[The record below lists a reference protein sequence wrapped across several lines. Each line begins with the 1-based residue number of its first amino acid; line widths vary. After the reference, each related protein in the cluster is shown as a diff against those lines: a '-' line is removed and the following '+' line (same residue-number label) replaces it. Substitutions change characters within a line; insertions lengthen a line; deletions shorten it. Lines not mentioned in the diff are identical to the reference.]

1 MKKIFLFIFI
11 LCISFIFYSFNKI
24 DFNIYNL
31 LHIKHSSEFARLQ
44 STFVNKIIFLSD
56 SKQLVKELE
65 ILNRK
70 YPIFDSFE
78 NGINLNDDF
87 FLSIDELKI
96 ATLGNRELLK
106 KSPQEFFTQSAT
118 LLFDQF
124 SPKILPLNQDFF
136 SLASNSKLLQQKTNV
151 KINLS
156 DGTMYIQRGDKIFYL
171 AFGVLK
177 KHYSKSQLIAFNK
190 EVRSKNIALMSGS
203 ALFSAYGEVNGN
215 QEGSIISI
223 VALLLSLGFLFF
235 AFKTTKILY
244 LMIVIVFSLC
254 FGLAIG
260 FLILPKIHILSLIMS
275 ISLIGIILDFALH
288 FMCHQEG
295 KKITKQSIYPMKNI
309 FILGF
314 VISASGY
321 IVFLFSPLAFL
332 HQIAII
338 STFSLLGAL
347 LITFFCIP
355 SLFKGTIFQ
364 SSKNFDLILKKLWK
378 SILFLRRYRFIVY
391 SLLIAISSFG
401 AYVAVTQS
409 SHENIKNYA
418 STPQFLLD
426 DAIKIAQTTGI
437 ASPTQVL
444 ILENC
449 DLQCERTLIEQLK
462 LSHLIKDAK
471 GLSQVFLSPQEQE
484 EVIEIF
490 KQASKD
496 PKILSIYTQLGIENP
511 QAFFIS
517 ITQGQAQPL
526 QTLLKNPL
534 AQDYKSLYLNENEQ
548 MVILDSN
555 NNLSRDRNFQ
565 AIISNIVKTYNAK
578 IEYFNLTQEINQGF
592 EIIKKNAIK
601 LKIVG
606 LVAAFILLSFI
617 YGPKQSLK
625 LIAIIVLSALLTL
638 GVLGLLGLEINIFVI
653 FGLILASAIG
663 IDYIIFSTN
672 SHTSTFLRFKSIMC
686 ACITSFISFFLL
698 FFSSTYAV
706 AIFGLSVALGI
717 LFVALLTNLEFNH

>member
-11 LCISFIFYSFNKI
+11 LCVSFIFYSFNKI

-31 LHIKHSSEFARLQ
+31 LHIKHSSEFAHLQ
-44 STFVNKIIFLSD
+44 SAFVNKIIFLSD
-56 SKQLVKELE
+56 SKQLVKKLK

-70 YPIFDSFE
+70 YPIFRSFE
-78 NGINLNDDF
+78 SGIHLNDDF
-87 FLSIDELKI
+87 FSSIDELKI
-96 ATLGNRELLK
+96 ATLGNSELLK
-106 KSPQEFFTQSAT
+106 ESPQEFFTQSAI

-136 SLASNSKLLQQKTNV
+136 SLASNSKLLQQKTNI

-156 DGTMYIQRGDKIFYL
+156 DGTMYVQKGEKTFYL

-177 KHYSKSQLIAFNK
+177 KHYSKSQLIAFSN
-190 EVRSKNIALMSGS
+190 EVRSENIALMSGS

-235 AFKTTKILY
+235 AFKTSKILY

-260 FLILPKIHILSLIMS
+260 FLILPKIHFLSLIMS

-295 KKITKQSIYPMKNI
+295 KRIAKQSIYPMKNV

-355 SLFKGTIFQ
+355 SLFEGIIFQ
-364 SSKNFDLILKKLWK
+364 SSKSFDLILKKLWK

-391 SLLIAISSFG
+391 TPLIAISSFG
-401 AYVAVTQS
+401 VYIAVTQS

-418 STPQFLLD
+418 STPQFLLN

-437 ASPTQVL
+437 TSPTQVL
-444 ILENC
+444 ILKNC

-496 PKILSIYTQLGIENP
+496 PKILSIYTQLGIENS
-511 QAFFIS
+511 QAFFTS
-517 ITQGQAQPL
+517 ITQSQVQPF
-526 QTLLKNPL
+526 QKLLKNPL

-548 MVILDSN
+548 MVILDSS
-555 NNLSRDRNFQ
+555 NNLSGEHKFQ
-565 AIISNIVKTYNAK
+565 TIISNIAKTYNAK
-578 IEYFNLTQEINQGF
+578 IGYFNLTQEINQGF
-592 EIIKKNAIK
+592 EMIKKNAIK

-606 LVAAFILLSFI
+606 LVVAFILLSFI
-617 YGPKQSLK
+617 YGLKQSLK
-625 LIAIIVLSALLTL
+625 LVAIIVLSTFLTL
-638 GVLGLLGLEINIFVI
+638 GVLGLLRLEINIFVI

-663 IDYIIFSTN
+663 IDYIIFATN
-672 SHTSTFLRFKSIMC
+672 SHTNTFLRFKSIAC

-717 LFVALLTNLEFNH
+717 LFVALLANLEFNH